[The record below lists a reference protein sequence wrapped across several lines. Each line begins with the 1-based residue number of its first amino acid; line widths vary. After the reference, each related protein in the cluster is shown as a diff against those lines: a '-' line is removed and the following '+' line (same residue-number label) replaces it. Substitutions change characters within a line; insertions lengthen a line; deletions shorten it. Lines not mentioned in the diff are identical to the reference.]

1 MPLVVADL
9 VAKLGLDKS
18 GFDRGM
24 DGMHQNLGQ
33 VGQKMAGAGR
43 AMSMGLTLPLL
54 GVAALSVKSAAS
66 FETSMNQIQAASGA
80 SATELKGLS
89 DYAKEMG
96 AATVFSAGEAGAAML
111 ELAKAGFTAAQIK
124 AGSLKATM
132 DLAAAGGLELADAA
146 TITSNAMNTF
156 GLAAEDAS
164 TIAAALA
171 GGANASSADVSDLA
185 LALSQVG
192 PGAKT
197 AGLSMQE
204 TVAVLSEFADKGI
217 RGQDAGTSLKTM
229 LTNLVPSTDKAAKT
243 FKELG
248 ISFTNADGSFKSIA
262 EISQILQDKMGGLS
276 AEQRTLAMNTMF
288 GSDATR
294 AATILMEGGSK
305 AIDKYTEATSN
316 QSAATDMAKA
326 RMKGMGGALENMKGS
341 LETAAITI
349 GEILAPGV
357 KAAAGGIMAVAN
369 GLNAMPGWAQKAAV
383 GLGTFLVALG
393 PVLLVAGKLATALN
407 AIRQFR
413 MAKQGLDT
421 VTGVLGKG
429 GGVAGNVPLQTALGL
444 NTTATEANT
453 LALGGKGLV
462 PGAGGKPVAT
472 PLGAPGGTAGTVG
485 MGFIRTV
492 AAIAVPIAVGITAGE
507 IVYANRPART
517 PLGEAS
523 ASGLVNPRSGT
534 IMTPERIALFRKNGE
549 QAGDALADGIST
561 RGASIARSLRAS
573 GDKAGA
579 GLAAGLAHGVGPA
592 LQSIQHVRD
601 SAGRPIRMG
610 HLDAT
615 QMLNE
620 IDRVSAALGGMRGAA
635 RTAGNAA
642 ANAIRSPSG
651 GGGSYRGHFMAA
663 GGYVPA
669 RPGGTTVTL
678 GEGGEGETV
687 IPDSKMGRGGT
698 VLNINV
704 ANVHGTDRA
713 AATKLANMA
722 GEIFMQQVR
731 FA

>member
-54 GVAALSVKSAAS
+54 GVAAISVKSAAA
-66 FETSMNQIQAASGA
+66 FETNMNQIQAASGA
-80 SATELKGLS
+80 TATELKSLS
-89 DYAKEMG
+89 AYAKEMG
-96 AATVFSAGEAGAAML
+96 AATVFSAGEASAAML
-111 ELAKAGFTAAQIK
+111 ELAKAGLTATQITGG
-124 AGSLKATM
+124 ALKATM
-132 DLAAAGGLELADAA
+132 DLASAGGLELADAA
-146 TITSNAMNTF
+146 TITTNAMNTF
-156 GLAAEDAS
+156 GLKAKDATS
-164 TIAAALA
+164 IAAALA

-197 AGLSMQE
+197 AGLTIQD

-217 RGQDAGTSLKTM
+217 RGSDAGTSLKTM
-229 LTNLVPSTDKAAKT
+229 LTNLVPSTKKATAMMKD
-243 FKELG
+243 LN
-248 ISFTNADGSFKSIA
+248 ISFTNADGSFKSIS
-262 EISQILQDKMGGLS
+262 EISQILQDKLGGLS
-276 AEQRTLAMNTMF
+276 AKQRTLAMNTMF

-294 AATILMEGGSK
+294 AATILMQGGSK
-305 AIDKYTEATSN
+305 AIEKYTQATSD

-326 RMKGMGGALENMKGS
+326 RMKGLGGALENMKGS
-341 LETAAITI
+341 LETAGIVI
-349 GEILAPGV
+349 GDVLAPAV
-357 KAAAGGIMAVAN
+357 KAAAGGIKAMAD
-369 GLNAMPGWAQKAAV
+369 GLAGMPGWAQKAAV
-383 GLGTFLVALG
+383 GAGVFLVALG
-393 PVLLVAGKLATALN
+393 PVLLVAGKIATALN
-407 AIRQFR
+407 AIRNFR
-413 MAKQGLDT
+413 MAKQGLDA
-421 VTGVLGKG
+421 VTDVLGKG

-453 LALGGKGLV
+453 LALGGKGGTGVAKSLLGGSGVTAATGTAAGTAFGAAAGIAMFAALPLVIAGIAQKVAPKQGISAENVTGVKGPVLV
-462 PGAGGKPVAT
+462 PGVGRYGRVIDTTMRDAESAVTTGGAH
-472 PLGAPGGTAGTVG
+472 
-485 MGFIRTV
+485 
-492 AAIAVPIAVGITAGE
+492 
-507 IVYANRPART
+507 
-517 PLGEAS
+517 
-523 ASGLVNPRSGT
+523 
-534 IMTPERIALFRKNGE
+534 
-549 QAGDALADGIST
+549 
-561 RGASIARSLRAS
+561 IARSLRAS

-592 LQSIQHVRD
+592 LQSIQKVRN
-601 SAGRPIRMG
+601 SAGRPIHMG

-620 IDRVSAALGGMRGAA
+620 IDRLSSAFGSVRSAA

-669 RPGGTTVTL
+669 RPGGTPVVL
-678 GEGGEGETV
+678 GEAGEGETV
-687 IPDSKMGRGGT
+687 IPDSKMGTTRGGDLHIHIGT
-698 VLNINV
+698 VV
-704 ANVHGTDRA
+704 GTDDA
-713 AATKLANMA
+713 AARKFADKV
-722 GEIFMQQVR
+722 GQVFMQQVR